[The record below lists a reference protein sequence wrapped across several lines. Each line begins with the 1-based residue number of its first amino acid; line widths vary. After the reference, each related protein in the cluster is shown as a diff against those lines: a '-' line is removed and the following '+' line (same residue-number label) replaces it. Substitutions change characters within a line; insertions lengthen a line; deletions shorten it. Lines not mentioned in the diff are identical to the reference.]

1 MKLNNFTF
9 NCGIFKCL
17 AIGLASLWLTL
28 FVFFPSVLVMITSFL
43 TRDPQNTVAL
53 PVNIANYQKAFDPL
67 YLQVFLDSLT
77 MSVLATICC
86 LLIAYPFALAISKL
100 DKRLQAIALFLMIVP
115 FWTNS
120 LVRTYAIQFIL
131 GKQGLINKALLAL
144 DAIDKPLQLMY
155 TQGAVIIGLCYILLP
170 FMVLP
175 LFSSLEKLDSKL
187 QLAAQDLGANAW
199 QRFWHITI
207 PLTMPGIVAGCLMVL
222 LPSMGMYYIADL
234 LGGAK
239 NLLLG
244 NVIKTQFLNTRD
256 WPFGSAFSVLLMLL
270 LAFMLW
276 LYFRA
281 AKFANKQ
288 GGLGDA
294 NF

>member
-1 MKLNNFTF
+1 M
-9 NCGIFKCL
+9 
-17 AIGLASLWLTL
+17 
-28 FVFFPSVLVMITSFL
+28 
-43 TRDPQNTVAL
+43 
-53 PVNIANYQKAFDPL
+53 
-67 YLQVFLDSLT
+67 
-77 MSVLATICC
+77 
-86 LLIAYPFALAISKL
+86 
-100 DKRLQAIALFLMIVP
+100 
-115 FWTNS
+115 
-120 LVRTYAIQFIL
+120 RTYAIQFIL

-144 DAIDKPLQLMY
+144 DVIDKPLQLMY

-199 QRFWHITI
+199 QRFWHVTI